1 MGLGNISISENY
13 PEVSKDEML
22 AKLDV
27 LKEPFLN
34 NFNSDIKERIDR
46 IKRVQALV
54 EENFDEF
61 HAALRSDF
69 GSRHEQMSL
78 VSDTMPV
85 VNNAKYVLKNIKK
98 WMKPEKR
105 KPNFPLGLLGA
116 KSFVQFQPYGVIGII
131 SPWNFPLN
139 LSIAPL
145 IEVFAAGNN
154 AMMKLSEFV
163 PATSELSEKLIN
175 KYFSEKEVV
184 VINGGPKTSQ
194 DFAGLPFD
202 HLLFTGSTNVAKE
215 VASEAAANLVPLTLE
230 LGGKSP
236 VIVGPNAKM
245 KKSVDKIMMGKLLN
259 SGQICVSPDYV
270 FVPENKTNE
279 FIEHAKS
286 HVQENYPTIKNNP
299 DYTSIIHLNHYDRL
313 RELIK
318 DAEAKGATVV
328 EINPANEDLSQQE
341 HHKILPTLILNPT
354 DDMQVMKEEIFGPL
368 MPIKTYSDFDETI
381 KYINKNPKALAIY
394 YFGDDENEIN
404 NVLENTSSGQAV
416 INDVIFQFAMHDL
429 PFGGV
434 GPSGMGS
441 YHGYDGFKNFS
452 HKRSVLKGQNV
463 LDAGKMVTAPFNET
477 TEKNIKRLS

>member
-1 MGLGNISISENY
+1 MIGSGLSMETRKTLPSHRRHWFKMVDIVEKDNNNIQY
-13 PEVSKDEML
+13 
-22 AKLDV
+22 
-27 LKEPFLN
+27 
-34 NFNSDIKERIDR
+34 
-46 IKRVQALV
+46 V
-54 EENFDEF
+54 ECDGKQ
-61 HAALRSDF
+61 L
-69 GSRHEQMSL
+69 GEQ
-78 VSDTMPV
+78 
-85 VNNAKYVLKNIKK
+85 KI
-98 WMKPEKR
+98 
-105 KPNFPLGLLGA
+105 
-116 KSFVQFQPYGVIGII
+116 
-131 SPWNFPLN
+131 
-139 LSIAPL
+139 
-145 IEVFAAGNN
+145 
-154 AMMKLSEFV
+154 
-163 PATSELSEKLIN
+163 
-175 KYFSEKEVV
+175 
-184 VINGGPKTSQ
+184 
-194 DFAGLPFD
+194 
-202 HLLFTGSTNVAKE
+202 
-215 VASEAAANLVPLTLE
+215 
-230 LGGKSP
+230 GKSDD
-236 VIVGPNAKM
+236 
-245 KKSVDKIMMGKLLN
+245 VDKIMMGKLLN

-368 MPIKTYSDFDETI
+368 MPIKTYSDLDETI

-404 NVLENTSSGQAV
+404 NVLENTSSEQAV